1 MNEYTAWREGL
12 KKLNI
17 PKWDDLPNIELYM
30 DQVVAYVN
38 TVLQPL
44 PMPPI
49 TPAMVNNYVKKQVLM
64 APKKK
69 KYQAMQIA
77 DIIIISML
85 KPVFSIEEIR
95 AAIDQITVNDFPK
108 NAYDTFVDALED
120 RFNGIMD
127 TDFADDNLSL
137 QLMRNAANIIYN
149 KMEAEHLLD
158 VLSRRTPV
166 KTAPLKK

>member
-38 TVLQPL
+38 TVLEPL

-69 KYQAMQIA
+69 KYP
-77 DIIIISML
+77 
-85 KPVFSIEEIR
+85 KP
-95 AAIDQITVNDFPK
+95 K
-108 NAYDTFVDALED
+108 
-120 RFNGIMD
+120 
-127 TDFADDNLSL
+127 
-137 QLMRNAANIIYN
+137 
-149 KMEAEHLLD
+149 
-158 VLSRRTPV
+158 
-166 KTAPLKK
+166 